1 MSTGTATETILG
13 TTGGRG
19 NERKLGRCSK
29 DTGKKPAGPEE
40 AERQREVR
48 SDDLPAV
55 GRVARGFARDD
66 IQGKGAGWKPAVR
79 NREQRKGRPVGAALF
94 AFERL

>member
-1 MSTGTATETILG
+1 MDLFRPAEGRMSTGTATETILG

-29 DTGKKPAGPEE
+29 DTGNKRMGPED

-55 GRVARGFARDD
+55 GRVARG
-66 IQGKGAGWKPAVR
+66 KKEP
-79 NREQRKGRPVGAALF
+79 
-94 AFERL
+94 ERTKN